1 MGLMIFL
8 TLFVGFSTV
17 DLYDALRGSND
28 IKLWISV
35 AKQVAFTSALVL
47 TVFYYIKWQNR
58 WFEQH
63 SQAEFKLKQL
73 ELDME
78 RASWLVETSLEWNDV
93 KGSTLPNELMQSL
106 SRNLFSENSDDAE
119 DVIHPADQLAS
130 ALMGSA
136 SLVRLKAGDSEIH
149 IDPKKLKKS
158 RKEIQLDD

>member
-63 SQAEFKLKQL
+63 S
-73 ELDME
+73 
-78 RASWLVETSLEWNDV
+78 
-93 KGSTLPNELMQSL
+93 
-106 SRNLFSENSDDAE
+106 
-119 DVIHPADQLAS
+119 
-130 ALMGSA
+130 
-136 SLVRLKAGDSEIH
+136 
-149 IDPKKLKKS
+149 
-158 RKEIQLDD
+158 